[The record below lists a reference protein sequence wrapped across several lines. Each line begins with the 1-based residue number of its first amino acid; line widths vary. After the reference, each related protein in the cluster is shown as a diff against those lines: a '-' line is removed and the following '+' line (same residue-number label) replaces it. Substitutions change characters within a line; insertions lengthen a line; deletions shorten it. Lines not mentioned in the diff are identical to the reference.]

1 MLLLGRESNTAQ
13 MRLTMLL
20 GLSLTRGLTE
30 AVVRH
35 SLTEAVV
42 RHSGQYLQCSRGDCL
57 MVGDSE
63 VDLSFDQP
71 KHLSTYQ
78 LRLYIL
84 NTEVGGLAV

>member
-1 MLLLGRESNTAQ
+1 MFLLGRESSTVQ

-63 VDLSFDQP
+63 VDLS
-71 KHLSTYQ
+71 TYQ